1 MAGQTVD
8 ETDKEKSRRLM
19 SELDLLMASKGIG
32 RGMLKGAMP
41 PPPKGAMRPLPQGPQ
56 GPQGPP
62 PKMRRRVPPR
72 RNPGVPA
79 SLFQQP
85 TRRPPQTM
93 QPPLTMGRD
102 PALSRIRASEE
113 VEKPRVT
120 RRRTR
125 RGITGTRQY

>member
-19 SELDLLMASKGIG
+19 SELGFLMDERGIG
-32 RGMLKGAMP
+32 RGMLKGSQGP
-41 PPPKGAMRPLPQGPQ
+41 PPQGPQ
-56 GPQGPP
+56 GSQGPL